1 MTDQELHQLLKD
13 MSLQEKIDQLLQ
25 LTADFYGKTDRDVV
39 TGPAAQLG
47 ISMEDIDLAGSVLNG
62 IGAKA
67 LIQIQDAY
75 LAKHPHHIPLLFMMD
90 VIHGYRTIFP
100 APIAQGASFDPEMS
114 QKAAA
119 VAAREASAAGI
130 HVVFSPMVDLVRDP
144 RWGRVMEST
153 GEDPYLNSRFA
164 EAQIHGFQGD
174 DMKEEGKVCGC
185 IKHFAGYGG
194 AEAGRE
200 YNTVQLSEHTFRE
213 YYLPSY
219 EAGIKAGAGMVMTSF
234 NTVNDIP
241 ATISQK
247 LMRQILRREMGF
259 DGVLISDYSAILE
272 TIAHGASAD
281 EADAAHKALL
291 AGVDIDMM
299 TGCYA
304 GALAAL
310 VKAGTIPETLIDESV
325 LRILQLKNKL
335 GLFEHPHKDA
345 DPEKEARYIL
355 CPRHRALARE
365 AAASSCVLLKNDG
378 VLPIRPA
385 QKIAFLGPYIDNYEI
400 CSSWAVTGHPEDSV
414 TIRQAAEELLPD
426 AALTFHHGTS
436 LLPRDYVF
444 SGFAEPDR
452 AKEFY
457 ADVFSDPEKALADA
471 VAAAKAADVVVLCL
485 GEHYLQTGEA
495 TSRTD
500 LSLPENQMELFRAV
514 KAVNPNVAVV
524 LFSGR
529 PLLLDELSRD
539 AAALLEVW
547 MPGTEGGHAI
557 LDLLTGAKN
566 PSGKLPMTFPRNMG
580 QIPIY
585 YNHFSTGRPLKAGDL
600 QRFVSKYT
608 DAPNTPLFPFGYGLS
623 YTEFSY
629 SDVTLSSDFLTSGTS
644 ITASV
649 QLKNTGACTGTEVV
663 QLYIQDIAASTV
675 RPVREL
681 KGFARITLA
690 PGEEQTVSFQISEAE
705 LAFHRADGSYGTEP
719 GAFRVWIG
727 SSSTTENG
735 AKFTL
740 REAFPERSPQ

>member
-1 MTDQELHQLLKD
+1 MTDQELYQLLED

-47 ISMEDIDLAGSVLNG
+47 ISVEDIDLAGSVLNG
-62 IGAKA
+62 TGAKA
-67 LIQIQDAY
+67 LMQIQDTY
-75 LAKHPHHIPLLFMMD
+75 MAKHPHHIPLLFMMD

-100 APIAQGASFDPEMS
+100 APIAQGASFDPDMS

-164 EAQIHGFQGD
+164 AAQIHGFQGD

-200 YNTVQLSEHTFRE
+200 YNTVQISEHAFRE

-219 EAGIKAGAGMVMTSF
+219 GAGVKAGAGMVMTSF

-241 ATISQK
+241 ATVNQK
-247 LMRQILRREMGF
+247 LMRQILRDEMGF
-259 DGVLISDYSAILE
+259 TGVLISDYSAILE
-272 TIAHGASAD
+272 TIAHGVSAD
-281 EADAAHKALL
+281 EADAAHKALR

-304 GALAAL
+304 GELAAL
-310 VKAGTIPETLIDESV
+310 VKAGTVPETLIDESV
-325 LRILQLKNKL
+325 LRILQLKNQL

-355 CPRHRALARE
+355 CPEHRALARE

-378 VLPIRPA
+378 VLPIRPS
-385 QKIAFLGPYIDNYEI
+385 QKIAFIGPYIDNYEI
-400 CSSWAVTGHPEDSV
+400 CSSWAVTGHQEDSV
-414 TIRQAAEELLPD
+414 TIRQAAKELLPD
-426 AALTFHHGTS
+426 ADFAFCHGVS
-436 LLPRDYVF
+436 LLPRNYVF
-444 SGFAEPDR
+444 SGFAEPNR
-452 AKEFY
+452 AEEFY
-457 ADVFSDPEKALADA
+457 SDVFSDPEKALADA
-471 VAAAKAADVVVLCL
+471 VAAAKEADTVVLCL

-495 TSRTD
+495 TSRTE
-500 LSLPENQMELFRAV
+500 LSLSTNQMELFRAV
-514 KAVNPNVAVV
+514 KAVNPHVAVV
-524 LFSGR
+524 LFNGR
-529 PLLLDELSRD
+529 PLLLDEFSRD
-539 AAALLEVW
+539 AAAILEVW

-585 YNHFSTGRPLKAGDL
+585 YNHFSTGRPLQTNDP

-608 DAPNTPLFPFGYGLS
+608 DTPNTPLFPFGYGLS
-623 YTEFSY
+623 YTDFSY
-629 SDVTLSSDFLTSGTS
+629 SEVTLSSDSFTSGEA

-663 QLYIQDIAASTV
+663 QLYIQDVTASTV

-681 KGFARITLA
+681 KGFVRITLA
-690 PGEEQTVSFQISEAE
+690 PGEQQTVSFQISEAE

-719 GAFRVWIG
+719 GAFQVWIG
-727 SSSTTENG
+727 GSSATENG
-735 AKFTL
+735 AGFTL
-740 REAFPERSPQ
+740 R

>member
-1 MTDQELHQLLKD
+1 MTDQELHLLLED

-39 TGPAAQLG
+39 TGPASELG

-62 IGAKA
+62 TGAKA
-67 LIQIQDAY
+67 LMQIQDAY
-75 LAKHPHHIPLLFMMD
+75 MDRHPHHIPLLFMMD

-114 QKAAA
+114 KRAAS

-164 EAQIHGFQGD
+164 AAQIHGFQGD
-174 DMKEEGKVCGC
+174 DMKEDGKVCGC

-200 YNTVQLSEHTFRE
+200 YNTVQVSEHTFRE

-241 ATISQK
+241 ATINQK
-247 LMRQILRREMGF
+247 LMRQMLREEMGF
-259 DGVLISDYSAILE
+259 DGVLISDYAAILE
-272 TIAHGASAD
+272 TVAHGASSD
-281 EADAAHKALL
+281 KKDAAYKALL

-304 GALAAL
+304 GELAKL
-310 VKAGTIPETLIDESV
+310 VKEGTIPESLIDESV
-325 LRILQLKNKL
+325 LRILQLKNQL

-355 CPRHRALARE
+355 CPEHRALARE
-365 AAASSCVLLKNDG
+365 AAAASCVLLKNDK
-378 VLPIRPA
+378 VLPIRPS
-385 QKIAFLGPYIDNYEI
+385 QKVAFIGPYIDNYEI

-414 TIRQAAEELLPD
+414 TIRQAAKELLPD
-426 AALTFHHGTS
+426 SDLTFCHGTS
-436 LLPRDYVF
+436 LLPRNHVF
-444 SGFAEPDR
+444 AGFVEPNRAE
-452 AKEFY
+452 EFY
-457 ADVFSDPEKALADA
+457 ADVFADPEKALADA
-471 VAAAKAADVVVLCL
+471 VAAAKAADVVILCL

-495 TSRTD
+495 TSRTE
-500 LSLPENQMELFRAV
+500 LSLPENQMELFCAV
-514 KAVNPNVAVV
+514 RTANPNVAVV
-524 LFSGR
+524 LFNGR
-529 PLLLDELSRD
+529 PLLLDKLSRD
-539 AAALLEVW
+539 AAAILEAW
-547 MPGTEGGHAI
+547 FPGTEGGHAI
-557 LDLLTGAKN
+557 LDLLTGTKN

-585 YNHFSTGRPLKAGDL
+585 YNHFSTGRPLTGTDP

-629 SDVTLSSDFLTSGTS
+629 SDVSLSSDSLTSEDS

-663 QLYIQDIAASTV
+663 QLYIQDVAASTV

-681 KGFARITLA
+681 KGFTRITLT
-690 PGEEQTVSFQISEAE
+690 PGETQTVSFRISEAE

-727 SSSTTENG
+727 GSSATENG
-735 AKFTL
+735 TGFTL
-740 REAFPERSPQ
+740 R

>member
-1 MTDQELHQLLKD
+1 MTDQELHLLLED

-39 TGPAAQLG
+39 TGPASELG

-62 IGAKA
+62 TGAKA
-67 LIQIQDAY
+67 LMQIQDAY
-75 LAKHPHHIPLLFMMD
+75 MDRHPHHIPLLFMMD

-100 APIAQGASFDPEMS
+100 APIAQGASFDPEIS
-114 QKAAA
+114 KRAAS
-119 VAAREASAAGI
+119 VAARETSAAGI

-164 EAQIHGFQGD
+164 AAQIHGFQGD
-174 DMKEEGKVCGC
+174 DMKEDGKVCGC

-200 YNTVQLSEHTFRE
+200 YNTVQVSEHTFRE

-241 ATISQK
+241 ATINQK
-247 LMRQILRREMGF
+247 LMRQMLREEMGF
-259 DGVLISDYSAILE
+259 DGVLISDYAAILE
-272 TIAHGASAD
+272 TVAHGASSD
-281 EADAAHKALL
+281 KKDAAHKALL

-304 GALAAL
+304 GELAKL
-310 VKAGTIPETLIDESV
+310 VKEGTIPESLIDESV
-325 LRILQLKNKL
+325 LRILQLKNQL

-355 CPRHRALARE
+355 CPEHRALARE
-365 AAASSCVLLKNDG
+365 AAAASCVLLKNDK
-378 VLPIRPA
+378 VLPIRPS
-385 QKIAFLGPYIDNYEI
+385 QKVAFIGPYIDNYEI

-414 TIRQAAEELLPD
+414 TIRQAAKELLPD
-426 AALTFHHGTS
+426 SDLTFCHGTT
-436 LLPRDYVF
+436 LLPRDHVF
-444 SGFAEPDR
+444 AGFAEPNR
-452 AKEFY
+452 AEEFY
-457 ADVFSDPEKALADA
+457 ADVFADPEKALADA
-471 VAAAKAADVVVLCL
+471 VAAAKAADVVILCL

-495 TSRTD
+495 TSRTE
-500 LSLPENQMELFRAV
+500 LSLPENQMELFCAV
-514 KAVNPNVAVV
+514 KTVNPNVAVV
-524 LFSGR
+524 LFNGH
-529 PLLLDELSRD
+529 PLLLDELSRN
-539 AAALLEVW
+539 AAAILQAWL
-547 MPGTEGGHAI
+547 PGTEGGHAI
-557 LDLLTGAKN
+557 LDLLTGTKN

-585 YNHFSTGRPLKAGDL
+585 YNHFSTGRPLTGTDP

-608 DAPNTPLFPFGYGLS
+608 DTPNTPLFPFGYGLS
-623 YTEFSY
+623 YAEFSY
-629 SDVTLSSDFLTSGTS
+629 SDVSLSSDSLTSEDS

-663 QLYIQDIAASTV
+663 QLYIQDVAASTV

-681 KGFARITLA
+681 KGFTRITLT
-690 PGEEQTVSFQISEAE
+690 PGETQTVSFRISEAE

-727 SSSTTENG
+727 GSSATENG
-735 AKFTL
+735 TGFTL
-740 REAFPERSPQ
+740 R

>member
-1 MTDQELHQLLKD
+1 MTDQELHLLLED

-39 TGPAAQLG
+39 TGPASELG

-62 IGAKA
+62 TGAKA
-67 LIQIQDAY
+67 LMQIQDAY
-75 LAKHPHHIPLLFMMD
+75 MDRHPHHIPLLFMMD

-114 QKAAA
+114 QKAASI
-119 VAAREASAAGI
+119 AAREASAAGI

-164 EAQIHGFQGD
+164 AAQIHGFQGD
-174 DMKEEGKVCGC
+174 DMKEDGKVCGC

-200 YNTVQLSEHTFRE
+200 YNTVQVSEHTFRE

-241 ATISQK
+241 ATINQK
-247 LMRQILRREMGF
+247 LMRQMLREEMGF
-259 DGVLISDYSAILE
+259 DGVLISDYAAILE
-272 TIAHGASAD
+272 TVAHGASSD
-281 EADAAHKALL
+281 KKDAAHKALL
-291 AGVDIDMM
+291 AGVDIDMV

-304 GALAAL
+304 GELATL
-310 VKAGTIPETLIDESV
+310 VKEGTIPESLIDESV
-325 LRILQLKNKL
+325 LRILQLKNQL

-355 CPRHRALARE
+355 CPEHRALARE
-365 AAASSCVLLKNDG
+365 AAAASCVLLKNDK
-378 VLPIRPA
+378 VLPIRPS
-385 QKIAFLGPYIDNYEI
+385 QKVAFIGPYIDNYEI

-414 TIRQAAEELLPD
+414 TIRQAAKELLPD
-426 AALTFHHGTS
+426 SDLTFCHGTS
-436 LLPRDYVF
+436 LLPRNHVF
-444 SGFAEPDR
+444 AGFAEPNR
-452 AKEFY
+452 AEEFY
-457 ADVFSDPEKALADA
+457 ADVFADPEKALADA
-471 VAAAKAADVVVLCL
+471 VAAAKAADVVILCL

-495 TSRTD
+495 TSRTE
-500 LSLPENQMELFRAV
+500 LSLPENQMELFCAVRA
-514 KAVNPNVAVV
+514 ANPNVAVV
-524 LFSGR
+524 LFNGR

-539 AAALLEVW
+539 AAAILEAW
-547 MPGTEGGHAI
+547 FPGTEGGHAI
-557 LDLLTGAKN
+557 LDLLTGTKN

-585 YNHFSTGRPLKAGDL
+585 YNHFCTGRPLTGTDP

-629 SDVTLSSDFLTSGTS
+629 SDVSLSSDSLTSEDS

-663 QLYIQDIAASTV
+663 QLYIQDVAASTV

-681 KGFARITLA
+681 KGFTRITLT
-690 PGEEQTVSFQISEAE
+690 PGETQTVSFRISEAE

-727 SSSTTENG
+727 GSSATENG
-735 AKFTL
+735 TGFTL
-740 REAFPERSPQ
+740 R

>member
-1 MTDQELHQLLKD
+1 MTDQELHRLLED

-39 TGPAAQLG
+39 TGPASELG

-62 IGAKA
+62 TGAKA
-67 LIQIQDAY
+67 LMQIQDAY
-75 LAKHPHHIPLLFMMD
+75 MDRHPHHIPLLFMMD

-114 QKAAA
+114 KRVAS

-164 EAQIHGFQGD
+164 AAQIHGFQGD
-174 DMKEEGKVCGC
+174 DMKEDGKVCGC

-200 YNTVQLSEHTFRE
+200 YNTVQVSEHTFRE

-241 ATISQK
+241 ATINQK
-247 LMRQILRREMGF
+247 LMRQILREEMGF
-259 DGVLISDYSAILE
+259 DGVLISDYAAILE
-272 TIAHGASAD
+272 TVAHGASSD
-281 EADAAHKALL
+281 KKDAAYKALL

-304 GALAAL
+304 GELAKF
-310 VKAGTIPETLIDESV
+310 VKEGTIPESLIDESV
-325 LRILQLKNKL
+325 LRILQLKNQL
-335 GLFEHPHKDA
+335 GLFEHPHKNA

-355 CPRHRALARE
+355 CPEHRALARE
-365 AAASSCVLLKNDG
+365 AAAASCVLLKNDK
-378 VLPIRPA
+378 VLPIRPS
-385 QKIAFLGPYIDNYEI
+385 QKVAFIGPYIDNYEI

-414 TIRQAAEELLPD
+414 TIRQAAKELLPD
-426 AALTFHHGTS
+426 SDLTFCHGTS

-444 SGFAEPDR
+444 AGFAEPNR
-452 AKEFY
+452 AEEFY
-457 ADVFSDPEKALADA
+457 ADVFADPEKALADA
-471 VAAAKAADVVVLCL
+471 VAAAKAADVVILCL
-485 GEHYLQTGEA
+485 GEHYIQTGEA
-495 TSRTD
+495 TSRTE
-500 LSLPENQMELFRAV
+500 LSLPENQMELFCAVRA
-514 KAVNPNVAVV
+514 ANPNVAVV
-524 LFSGR
+524 LFNGR

-539 AAALLEVW
+539 AAAILEAW
-547 MPGTEGGHAI
+547 FPGTEGGHAI
-557 LDLLTGAKN
+557 LDLLTGTKN

-585 YNHFSTGRPLKAGDL
+585 YNHFSTGRPLAGTDP

-629 SDVTLSSDFLTSGTS
+629 SDVSLSSDSLTSEDS

-663 QLYIQDIAASTV
+663 QLYIQDVAASTV

-681 KGFARITLA
+681 KGFTRITLT
-690 PGEEQTVSFQISEAE
+690 PGETQTVSFRISEAE

-727 SSSTTENG
+727 GSSATENG
-735 AKFTL
+735 TGFTL
-740 REAFPERSPQ
+740 R

>member
-1 MTDQELHQLLKD
+1 MTDQELHLLLED

-39 TGPAAQLG
+39 TGPASELG

-62 IGAKA
+62 TGAKA
-67 LIQIQDAY
+67 LMQIQDAY
-75 LAKHPHHIPLLFMMD
+75 MDRHPHHIPLLFMMD

-114 QKAAA
+114 QKAASI
-119 VAAREASAAGI
+119 AAREASAAGI

-153 GEDPYLNSRFA
+153 GEDPYLNSRFC

-174 DMKEEGKVCGC
+174 DMKEDGKVCGC

-200 YNTVQLSEHTFRE
+200 YNTVQVSEHTFRE

-241 ATISQK
+241 ATINQK
-247 LMRQILRREMGF
+247 LMRQMLREEMDF
-259 DGVLISDYSAILE
+259 DGVLISDYAAILE
-272 TIAHGASAD
+272 TVAHGASSD
-281 EADAAHKALL
+281 KKDAAHKALL
-291 AGVDIDMM
+291 AGVDIDMV

-304 GALAAL
+304 GELAKL
-310 VKAGTIPETLIDESV
+310 VKEGTVPESLIDESV
-325 LRILQLKNKL
+325 LRILQLKNQL

-355 CPRHRALARE
+355 CPEHRALARE
-365 AAASSCVLLKNDG
+365 AAAASCVLLKNDK
-378 VLPIRPA
+378 VLPIRPS
-385 QKIAFLGPYIDNYEI
+385 QKVAFIGPYIDNYEI

-414 TIRQAAEELLPD
+414 TIRQAAKELLPD
-426 AALTFHHGTS
+426 SDLTFCHGTS
-436 LLPRDYVF
+436 LLPRDHVF
-444 SGFAEPDR
+444 AGFAEPNR
-452 AKEFY
+452 AEEFY
-457 ADVFSDPEKALADA
+457 ADVFADPEKALADA
-471 VAAAKAADVVVLCL
+471 VAAAKAADVVILCL

-495 TSRTD
+495 TSRTE
-500 LSLPENQMELFRAV
+500 LSLPENQMELFCAVRA
-514 KAVNPNVAVV
+514 ANPNVAVV
-524 LFSGR
+524 LFNGR

-539 AAALLEVW
+539 AAAVLEAW
-547 MPGTEGGHAI
+547 FPGTEGGHAI
-557 LDLLTGAKN
+557 LDLLTGTKN

-585 YNHFSTGRPLKAGDL
+585 YNHFSTGRPLTGTDP

-629 SDVTLSSDFLTSGTS
+629 SDVSLSSDSLTSEDS

-663 QLYIQDIAASTV
+663 QLYIQDVAASTV

-681 KGFARITLA
+681 KGFTRITLA
-690 PGEEQTVSFQISEAE
+690 PGETQTVSFRISEAE

-727 SSSTTENG
+727 GSSATENG
-735 AKFTL
+735 TGFTL
-740 REAFPERSPQ
+740 R

>member
-1 MTDQELHQLLKD
+1 MTDQELHLLLED

-39 TGPAAQLG
+39 TGPASELG

-62 IGAKA
+62 TGAKA
-67 LIQIQDAY
+67 LMQIQDAY
-75 LAKHPHHIPLLFMMD
+75 INRHPHRIPLLFMMD

-114 QKAAA
+114 QKAASI
-119 VAAREASAAGI
+119 AAREASAAGI

-153 GEDPYLNSRFA
+153 GEDPYLNSRFC

-174 DMKEEGKVCGC
+174 DMKEDGKVCGC

-200 YNTVQLSEHTFRE
+200 YNTVQVSEHTFRE

-241 ATISQK
+241 ATINQK
-247 LMRQILRREMGF
+247 LMRQMLREEMGF
-259 DGVLISDYSAILE
+259 DGVLISDYAAILE
-272 TIAHGASAD
+272 TVAHGASSD
-281 EADAAHKALL
+281 KKDAAYKALL

-304 GALAAL
+304 GELAKL
-310 VKAGTIPETLIDESV
+310 VKEGTIPESLIDESV
-325 LRILQLKNKL
+325 LRILQLKNQL

-355 CPRHRALARE
+355 CPEHRALARE
-365 AAASSCVLLKNDG
+365 AAAASCVLLKNDK
-378 VLPIRPA
+378 VLPIRPS
-385 QKIAFLGPYIDNYEI
+385 QKVAFIGPYIDNYEI

-414 TIRQAAEELLPD
+414 TIRQAAKELLPD
-426 AALTFHHGTS
+426 SDLTFCHGTS
-436 LLPRDYVF
+436 LLPREHVF
-444 SGFAEPDR
+444 AGFAEPNR
-452 AKEFY
+452 AEEFY
-457 ADVFSDPEKALADA
+457 ADVFADPEKALADA
-471 VAAAKAADVVVLCL
+471 VAAAKAADVVILCL

-495 TSRTD
+495 TSRTE
-500 LSLPENQMELFRAV
+500 LSLPENQMELFCAV
-514 KAVNPNVAVV
+514 RTVNPNVAVV
-524 LFSGR
+524 LFNGR

-539 AAALLEVW
+539 AAAILEAW
-547 MPGTEGGHAI
+547 FPGTEGGHAI
-557 LDLLTGAKN
+557 LDLLTGTKN

-585 YNHFSTGRPLKAGDL
+585 YNHFSTGRPLTGTDP

-629 SDVTLSSDFLTSGTS
+629 SDVSLSSDSLTSEDS

-663 QLYIQDIAASTV
+663 QLYIQDVAASTV

-681 KGFARITLA
+681 KGFTRITLT
-690 PGEEQTVSFQISEAE
+690 PGETQTVSFRISEAE

-727 SSSTTENG
+727 GSSATENG
-735 AKFTL
+735 ANFTL
-740 REAFPERSPQ
+740 R

>member
-1 MTDQELHQLLKD
+1 MTDQELHRLLED

-39 TGPAAQLG
+39 TGPASELG

-62 IGAKA
+62 TGAKA
-67 LIQIQDAY
+67 LMQIQDAY
-75 LAKHPHHIPLLFMMD
+75 MDRHPHHIPLLFMMD

-100 APIAQGASFDPEMS
+100 APIAQGASFDPEIS
-114 QKAAA
+114 KRAAS
-119 VAAREASAAGI
+119 VAARETSAAGI

-164 EAQIHGFQGD
+164 AAQIHGFQGD
-174 DMKEEGKVCGC
+174 DMKEDGKVCGC

-200 YNTVQLSEHTFRE
+200 YNTVQISEHTFRE

-241 ATISQK
+241 ATINQK
-247 LMRQILRREMGF
+247 LMREILREEMGF
-259 DGVLISDYSAILE
+259 DGVLISDYAAILE
-272 TIAHGASAD
+272 TVAHGASSD
-281 EADAAHKALL
+281 KKDAAHKALL
-291 AGVDIDMM
+291 AGVDIDMV

-304 GALAAL
+304 GELATL
-310 VKAGTIPETLIDESV
+310 VKEGTIPESLIDESV
-325 LRILQLKNKL
+325 LRILQLKNQL

-355 CPRHRALARE
+355 CPKHRALARE
-365 AAASSCVLLKNDG
+365 AAAASCVLLKNDK
-378 VLPIRPA
+378 VLPIRPS
-385 QKIAFLGPYIDNYEI
+385 QKVAFIGPYIDNYEI

-414 TIRQAAEELLPD
+414 TIRQAAKELLPD
-426 AALTFHHGTS
+426 SDLTFCHGTT
-436 LLPRDYVF
+436 LLPRDHVF
-444 SGFAEPDR
+444 AGFAEPNR
-452 AKEFY
+452 AEEFY
-457 ADVFSDPEKALADA
+457 ADVFADPEKALADA
-471 VAAAKAADVVVLCL
+471 VAKAADVVILCL

-495 TSRTD
+495 TSRTE
-500 LSLPENQMELFRAV
+500 LSLPENQMELFCAV
-514 KAVNPNVAVV
+514 KTVNPNVAVV
-524 LFSGR
+524 LFNGH
-529 PLLLDELSRD
+529 PLLLDELSRN
-539 AAALLEVW
+539 AAAILQAWL
-547 MPGTEGGHAI
+547 PGTEGGHAI
-557 LDLLTGAKN
+557 LDLLTGTKN

-585 YNHFSTGRPLKAGDL
+585 YNHFSTGRPLTGTDP

-623 YTEFSY
+623 YAEFSY
-629 SDVTLSSDFLTSGTS
+629 SDVSLSSDSLTSEAS

-663 QLYIQDIAASTV
+663 QLYIQDVAASTV

-681 KGFARITLA
+681 KGFTRITLT
-690 PGEEQTVSFQISEAE
+690 PGETQTVSFRISEAE

-727 SSSTTENG
+727 GSSATENG
-735 AKFTL
+735 TGFTL
-740 REAFPERSPQ
+740 R

>member
-1 MTDQELHQLLKD
+1 MTDQELYQLLED

-47 ISMEDIDLAGSVLNG
+47 ISVEDIDLAGSVLNG
-62 IGAKA
+62 TGAKA
-67 LIQIQDAY
+67 LMQIQDTY
-75 LAKHPHHIPLLFMMD
+75 MAKHPHHIPLLFMMD

-100 APIAQGASFDPEMS
+100 APIAQGASFDPDMS

-164 EAQIHGFQGD
+164 AAQIHGFQGD

-200 YNTVQLSEHTFRE
+200 YNTVQISEHAFRE

-219 EAGIKAGAGMVMTSF
+219 GAGVKAGAGMVMTSF

-241 ATISQK
+241 ATVNQK
-247 LMRQILRREMGF
+247 LMRQILRDEMGF
-259 DGVLISDYSAILE
+259 TGVLISDYSAILE
-272 TIAHGASAD
+272 TIAHGVSAD
-281 EADAAHKALL
+281 EADAAHKALR

-304 GALAAL
+304 GELAAL
-310 VKAGTIPETLIDESV
+310 VKAGTVPETLIDESV
-325 LRILQLKNKL
+325 LRILQLKNQL

-355 CPRHRALARE
+355 CPEHRALARE

-378 VLPIRPA
+378 VLPIRPS
-385 QKIAFLGPYIDNYEI
+385 QKIAFIGPYIDNYEI
-400 CSSWAVTGHPEDSV
+400 CSSWAVTGHQEDSV
-414 TIRQAAEELLPD
+414 TIRQAAKELLPD
-426 AALTFHHGTS
+426 ADFTFCHGVS
-436 LLPRDYVF
+436 LLPRNYVF
-444 SGFAEPDR
+444 SGFAEPNR
-452 AKEFY
+452 AEEFY
-457 ADVFSDPEKALADA
+457 SDVFSDPEKALADA
-471 VAAAKAADVVVLCL
+471 VAAAKEADTVVLCL

-495 TSRTD
+495 TSRTE
-500 LSLPENQMELFRAV
+500 LSLSTNQMELFRAV
-514 KAVNPNVAVV
+514 KAVNPHVAVV
-524 LFSGR
+524 LFNGR
-529 PLLLDELSRD
+529 PLLLDEFSRD
-539 AAALLEVW
+539 AAAILEVW

-585 YNHFSTGRPLKAGDL
+585 YNHFSTGRPLQTNDP

-608 DAPNTPLFPFGYGLS
+608 DTPNTPLFPFGYGLS
-623 YTEFSY
+623 YTDFSY
-629 SDVTLSSDFLTSGTS
+629 SEVTLSSDSFTSGEA

-663 QLYIQDIAASTV
+663 QLYIQDVTASTV

-681 KGFARITLA
+681 KGFVRITLA
-690 PGEEQTVSFQISEAE
+690 PGEQQTVSFQISVAE

-719 GAFRVWIG
+719 GAFQVWIG
-727 SSSTTENG
+727 GSSATENG
-735 AKFTL
+735 AGFTL
-740 REAFPERSPQ
+740 R

>member
-1 MTDQELHQLLKD
+1 MTDQELHRLLED

-39 TGPAAQLG
+39 TGPASELG

-62 IGAKA
+62 TGAKA
-67 LIQIQDAY
+67 LMQIQDAY
-75 LAKHPHHIPLLFMMD
+75 MDRHPHHIPLLFMMD

-114 QKAAA
+114 KRAAS

-164 EAQIHGFQGD
+164 AAQIHGFQGD
-174 DMKEEGKVCGC
+174 DMKEDGKVCGC

-200 YNTVQLSEHTFRE
+200 YNTVQISEHTFRE

-241 ATISQK
+241 ATINQK
-247 LMRQILRREMGF
+247 LMRQILREEMGF
-259 DGVLISDYSAILE
+259 DGVLISDYAAILE
-272 TIAHGASAD
+272 TVAHGASSD
-281 EADAAHKALL
+281 KKDAAYKALL

-304 GALAAL
+304 GELATL
-310 VKAGTIPETLIDESV
+310 VKKGTIPESLIDESV
-325 LRILQLKNKL
+325 LRILQLKNQL
-335 GLFEHPHKDA
+335 GLFEHPHKDG

-355 CPRHRALARE
+355 CPKHRALARE
-365 AAASSCVLLKNDG
+365 AAAASCVLLKNDK
-378 VLPIRPA
+378 VLPIRPS
-385 QKIAFLGPYIDNYEI
+385 QKVAFIGPYIDNYEI
-400 CSSWAVTGHPEDSV
+400 CSSWAVTGHPKDSV
-414 TIRQAAEELLPD
+414 TVRQAAEELLPASD
-426 AALTFHHGTS
+426 LTFCHGTS

-444 SGFAEPDR
+444 AGFAEPNR
-452 AKEFY
+452 TEEFY
-457 ADVFSDPEKALADA
+457 ADVFADPAKALADA
-471 VAAAKAADVVVLCL
+471 VATAKAADVVILCL

-495 TSRTD
+495 TSRTE

-514 KAVNPNVAVV
+514 RAANPNVAVV
-524 LFSGR
+524 LFNGR

-539 AAALLEVW
+539 AAAILEAW
-547 MPGTEGGHAI
+547 FPGTEGGHAI
-557 LDLLTGAKN
+557 LDLLTGTKN

-585 YNHFSTGRPLKAGDL
+585 YNHFSTGRPLTGTDP

-623 YTEFSY
+623 YAEFSY
-629 SDVTLSSDFLTSGTS
+629 SDVSLSSDSLTSKDS

-663 QLYIQDIAASTV
+663 QLYIQDVAASTV

-681 KGFARITLA
+681 KGFTRITLA
-690 PGEEQTVSFQISEAE
+690 PGETQTVSFQISEAE

-727 SSSTTENG
+727 GSSATENG
-735 AKFTL
+735 ANFTL
-740 REAFPERSPQ
+740 R

>member
-1 MTDQELHQLLKD
+1 MTDQELHRLLED

-39 TGPAAQLG
+39 TGPASELG

-62 IGAKA
+62 TGAKA
-67 LIQIQDAY
+67 LMQIQDAY
-75 LAKHPHHIPLLFMMD
+75 MDRHPHHIPLLFMMD

-114 QKAAA
+114 KRAAS

-164 EAQIHGFQGD
+164 AAQIHGFQGD
-174 DMKEEGKVCGC
+174 DMKEDGKVCGC

-200 YNTVQLSEHTFRE
+200 YNTVQISEHTFRE

-241 ATISQK
+241 ATINQK
-247 LMRQILRREMGF
+247 LMREILREEMGF
-259 DGVLISDYSAILE
+259 DGVLISDYAAILE
-272 TIAHGASAD
+272 TVAHGASSD
-281 EADAAHKALL
+281 KKDAAHKALL

-304 GALAAL
+304 GELAKL
-310 VKAGTIPETLIDESV
+310 VKEGTIPESLIDESV
-325 LRILQLKNKL
+325 LRILQLKNQL

-355 CPRHRALARE
+355 CPEHRALARE
-365 AAASSCVLLKNDG
+365 AAAASCVLLKNDK
-378 VLPIRPA
+378 VLPIRPS
-385 QKIAFLGPYIDNYEI
+385 QKVAFIGPYIDNYEI

-414 TIRQAAEELLPD
+414 TIRQAAKELLPD
-426 AALTFHHGTS
+426 SDLTFCHGTT
-436 LLPRDYVF
+436 LLPRDHVF
-444 SGFAEPDR
+444 AGFAEPNR
-452 AKEFY
+452 AEEFY
-457 ADVFSDPEKALADA
+457 ADVFADPEKALADA
-471 VAAAKAADVVVLCL
+471 VAAAKAADVVILCL

-495 TSRTD
+495 TSRTE
-500 LSLPENQMELFRAV
+500 LSLPENQMELFCAV
-514 KAVNPNVAVV
+514 KTVNPNVAVV
-524 LFSGR
+524 LFNGH
-529 PLLLDELSRD
+529 PLLLDELSRN
-539 AAALLEVW
+539 AAAILQAWL
-547 MPGTEGGHAI
+547 PGTEGGHAI
-557 LDLLTGAKN
+557 LDLLTGTKN

-585 YNHFSTGRPLKAGDL
+585 YNHFSTGRPLTGTDP

-623 YTEFSY
+623 YAEFSY
-629 SDVTLSSDFLTSGTS
+629 SDVSLSSDSLTSEDS

-663 QLYIQDIAASTV
+663 QLYIQDVAASTV

-681 KGFARITLA
+681 KGFTRITLT
-690 PGEEQTVSFQISEAE
+690 PGETQTVSFRISEAE
-705 LAFHRADGSYGTEP
+705 LSFHRADGSYGTEP

-727 SSSTTENG
+727 GSSATENG
-735 AKFTL
+735 TGFTL
-740 REAFPERSPQ
+740 R

>member
-1 MTDQELHQLLKD
+1 MTDQELHLLLED

-39 TGPAAQLG
+39 TGPASELG

-62 IGAKA
+62 TGAKA
-67 LIQIQDAY
+67 LMQIQDAY
-75 LAKHPHHIPLLFMMD
+75 MDRHPHHIPLLFMMD

-114 QKAAA
+114 QKAASI
-119 VAAREASAAGI
+119 AAREASAAGI

-164 EAQIHGFQGD
+164 AAQIHGFQGD
-174 DMKEEGKVCGC
+174 DMKEDGKVCGC

-200 YNTVQLSEHTFRE
+200 YNTVQVSEHTFRE

-241 ATISQK
+241 ATINQK
-247 LMRQILRREMGF
+247 LMRQMLREEMGF
-259 DGVLISDYSAILE
+259 DGVLISDYAAILE
-272 TIAHGASAD
+272 TVAHGASSD
-281 EADAAHKALL
+281 KKDAAHKALL

-304 GALAAL
+304 GELAKL
-310 VKAGTIPETLIDESV
+310 VKEGTIPESLIDESV
-325 LRILQLKNKL
+325 LRILQLKNQL

-355 CPRHRALARE
+355 CPEHRALARE
-365 AAASSCVLLKNDG
+365 AAAASCVLLKNDK
-378 VLPIRPA
+378 VLPIRPS
-385 QKIAFLGPYIDNYEI
+385 QKVAFIGPYIDNYEI

-414 TIRQAAEELLPD
+414 TIRQAAKELLPD
-426 AALTFHHGTS
+426 SDLTFCHGTS
-436 LLPRDYVF
+436 LLPREHVF
-444 SGFAEPDR
+444 AGFAEPNR
-452 AKEFY
+452 AEEFY
-457 ADVFSDPEKALADA
+457 ADVFADPEKALADA
-471 VAAAKAADVVVLCL
+471 VAAAKAADVVILCL

-495 TSRTD
+495 TSRTE
-500 LSLPENQMELFRAV
+500 LSLPENQMELFCAV
-514 KAVNPNVAVV
+514 RTANPNVAVV
-524 LFSGR
+524 LFNGR
-529 PLLLDELSRD
+529 PLLLDKLSRD
-539 AAALLEVW
+539 AAAILEAW
-547 MPGTEGGHAI
+547 FPGTEGGHAI
-557 LDLLTGAKN
+557 LDLLTGTKN

-585 YNHFSTGRPLKAGDL
+585 YNHFSTGRPLTGTDP

-629 SDVTLSSDFLTSGTS
+629 SDVSLSSDSLTSEDS

-663 QLYIQDIAASTV
+663 QLYIQDVAASTV

-681 KGFARITLA
+681 KGFTRITLT
-690 PGEEQTVSFQISEAE
+690 PGETQTVSFRISEAE

-727 SSSTTENG
+727 GSSATENG
-735 AKFTL
+735 TGFTL
-740 REAFPERSPQ
+740 R

>member
-1 MTDQELHQLLKD
+1 MTDQELHLLLED

-39 TGPAAQLG
+39 TGPASELG

-62 IGAKA
+62 TGAKA
-67 LIQIQDAY
+67 LMQIQDAY
-75 LAKHPHHIPLLFMMD
+75 MDRHPHHIPLLFMMD

-114 QKAAA
+114 KKAAS

-164 EAQIHGFQGD
+164 AAQIHGFQGD
-174 DMKEEGKVCGC
+174 DMKEDGKVCGC

-200 YNTVQLSEHTFRE
+200 YNTVQVSEHTFRE

-241 ATISQK
+241 ATINQK
-247 LMRQILRREMGF
+247 LMRQMLREEMGF
-259 DGVLISDYSAILE
+259 DGVLISDYAAILE
-272 TIAHGASAD
+272 TVAHGASSD
-281 EADAAHKALL
+281 KKDAAHKALL

-304 GALAAL
+304 GELATL
-310 VKAGTIPETLIDESV
+310 VKEDTIPESLIDESV
-325 LRILQLKNKL
+325 LRILQLKNQL

-355 CPRHRALARE
+355 CPEHRALARE
-365 AAASSCVLLKNDG
+365 AAAASCVLLKNDK
-378 VLPIRPA
+378 VLPIRPS
-385 QKIAFLGPYIDNYEI
+385 QKVAFIGPYIDNYEI
-400 CSSWAVTGHPEDSV
+400 CSSWAVTGHPKDSITV
-414 TIRQAAEELLPD
+414 RQAAEELLPD
-426 AALTFHHGTS
+426 SDLTFCHGTT
-436 LLPRDYVF
+436 LLPRDHVF
-444 SGFAEPDR
+444 AGFAEPNR
-452 AKEFY
+452 AEEFY
-457 ADVFSDPEKALADA
+457 ADVFADPEKALADA
-471 VAAAKAADVVVLCL
+471 VAAAKAADVVILCL

-495 TSRTD
+495 TSRTE
-500 LSLPENQMELFRAV
+500 LSLPENQMELFCAV
-514 KAVNPNVAVV
+514 KTVNPNVAVV
-524 LFSGR
+524 LFNGH
-529 PLLLDELSRD
+529 PLLLDELSRN
-539 AAALLEVW
+539 AAAILQAWL
-547 MPGTEGGHAI
+547 PGTEGGHAI
-557 LDLLTGAKN
+557 LDLLTGTKN

-585 YNHFSTGRPLKAGDL
+585 YNHFSTGRPLTGTDP

-623 YTEFSY
+623 YAEFSY
-629 SDVTLSSDFLTSGTS
+629 SDVSLSSDSLTSEDS

-663 QLYIQDIAASTV
+663 QLYIQDVAASTV

-681 KGFARITLA
+681 KGFTRITLT
-690 PGEEQTVSFQISEAE
+690 PGETQTVSFRISEAE

-727 SSSTTENG
+727 GSSATENG
-735 AKFTL
+735 TGFTL
-740 REAFPERSPQ
+740 R

>member
-1 MTDQELHQLLKD
+1 MTDQELHRLLED

-39 TGPAAQLG
+39 TGPASELG

-62 IGAKA
+62 TGAKA
-67 LIQIQDAY
+67 LMQIQDAY
-75 LAKHPHHIPLLFMMD
+75 MDRHPHHIPLLFMMD

-114 QKAAA
+114 KRAAS

-153 GEDPYLNSRFA
+153 GDDPYLNSRFA
-164 EAQIHGFQGD
+164 AAQIHGFQGD
-174 DMKEEGKVCGC
+174 DMKEDGKVCGC

-200 YNTVQLSEHTFRE
+200 YNTVQISEHTFRE

-241 ATISQK
+241 ATINQN
-247 LMRQILRREMGF
+247 LMRQILREEMGF
-259 DGVLISDYSAILE
+259 DGVLISDYAAILE
-272 TIAHGASAD
+272 TVAHGASSD
-281 EADAAHKALL
+281 KKDAAYKALL

-304 GALAAL
+304 GKLATL
-310 VKAGTIPETLIDESV
+310 IKEGTIPESLIDESV
-325 LRILQLKNKL
+325 LRILQLKNQL
-335 GLFEHPHKDA
+335 GLFEHPHKDG

-355 CPRHRALARE
+355 CPKHRALARE
-365 AAASSCVLLKNDG
+365 AAAASCVLLKNDK
-378 VLPIRPA
+378 VLPIRPS
-385 QKIAFLGPYIDNYEI
+385 QKVAFIGPYIDNYEI
-400 CSSWAVTGHPEDSV
+400 CSSWAVTGHPKDSITV
-414 TIRQAAEELLPD
+414 RQAAEELLPASD
-426 AALTFHHGTS
+426 LTFCHGTS
-436 LLPRDYVF
+436 LLPHDYVF
-444 SGFAEPDR
+444 AGFAEPNR
-452 AKEFY
+452 TEEFY
-457 ADVFSDPEKALADA
+457 ADVFADPAKALADA
-471 VAAAKAADVVVLCL
+471 VATAKTADVVILCL

-495 TSRTD
+495 TSRTE

-514 KAVNPNVAVV
+514 RAANPNVAVV
-524 LFSGR
+524 LFNGR

-539 AAALLEVW
+539 AAAILEAW
-547 MPGTEGGHAI
+547 FPGTEGGHAI
-557 LDLLTGAKN
+557 LDLLTGTKN

-585 YNHFSTGRPLKAGDL
+585 YNHFSTGRPLTGTDP

-623 YTEFSY
+623 YAEFSY
-629 SDVTLSSDFLTSGTS
+629 SDVSLSSDSLTSEAS

-663 QLYIQDIAASTV
+663 QLYIQDVAASTV

-681 KGFARITLA
+681 KGFTRITLA
-690 PGEEQTVSFQISEAE
+690 PGETQTVSFQISEAE

-727 SSSTTENG
+727 GSSATENG
-735 AKFTL
+735 ANFTL
-740 REAFPERSPQ
+740 R

>member
-1 MTDQELHQLLKD
+1 MTDQELHLLLED

-39 TGPAAQLG
+39 TGPASELG

-62 IGAKA
+62 TGAKA
-67 LIQIQDAY
+67 LMQIQDAY
-75 LAKHPHHIPLLFMMD
+75 MDRHPHHIPLLFMMD

-114 QKAAA
+114 QKAASI
-119 VAAREASAAGI
+119 AAREASAAGI

-164 EAQIHGFQGD
+164 AAQIHGFQGD
-174 DMKEEGKVCGC
+174 DMKEDGKVCGC

-200 YNTVQLSEHTFRE
+200 YNTVQVSEHTFRE

-241 ATISQK
+241 ATINQK
-247 LMRQILRREMGF
+247 LMRQMLREEMGF
-259 DGVLISDYSAILE
+259 DGVLISDYAAILE
-272 TIAHGASAD
+272 TVAHGASSD
-281 EADAAHKALL
+281 KKDAAHKALL

-304 GALAAL
+304 GELAKL
-310 VKAGTIPETLIDESV
+310 VKEGTIPESLIDESV
-325 LRILQLKNKL
+325 LRILQLKNQL

-355 CPRHRALARE
+355 CPEHRALARE
-365 AAASSCVLLKNDG
+365 AAAASCVLLKNDK
-378 VLPIRPA
+378 VLPIRPS
-385 QKIAFLGPYIDNYEI
+385 QKVAFIGPYIDNYEI

-414 TIRQAAEELLPD
+414 TIRQAAKELLPD
-426 AALTFHHGTS
+426 SDLTFCHGTS
-436 LLPRDYVF
+436 LLPREHVF
-444 SGFAEPDR
+444 AGFAEPNR
-452 AKEFY
+452 AEEFY
-457 ADVFSDPEKALADA
+457 ADVFADPEKALADA
-471 VAAAKAADVVVLCL
+471 VAAAKAADVVILCL

-495 TSRTD
+495 TSRTE
-500 LSLPENQMELFRAV
+500 LSLPENQMELFCAV
-514 KAVNPNVAVV
+514 RTANPNVAVV
-524 LFSGR
+524 LFNGR
-529 PLLLDELSRD
+529 PLLLDKLSRD
-539 AAALLEVW
+539 AAAILEAW
-547 MPGTEGGHAI
+547 FPGTEGGHAI
-557 LDLLTGAKN
+557 LDLLTGTKN

-585 YNHFSTGRPLKAGDL
+585 YNHFSTGRPLTGTDP

-629 SDVTLSSDFLTSGTS
+629 SDVSLSSDSLTSEDS

-663 QLYIQDIAASTV
+663 QLYIQDVAASTV

-681 KGFARITLA
+681 KGFTRITLT
-690 PGEEQTVSFQISEAE
+690 PGETQTVSFRISEAE

-727 SSSTTENG
+727 GSSATENG
-735 AKFTL
+735 ANFTL
-740 REAFPERSPQ
+740 R

>member
-1 MTDQELHQLLKD
+1 MTDQELHLLLED

-39 TGPAAQLG
+39 TGPASELG

-62 IGAKA
+62 TGAKA
-67 LIQIQDAY
+67 LMQIQDAY
-75 LAKHPHHIPLLFMMD
+75 INRHPHHIPLLFMMD

-114 QKAAA
+114 QKAASI
-119 VAAREASAAGI
+119 AAREASAAGI

-164 EAQIHGFQGD
+164 AAQIHGFQGD
-174 DMKEEGKVCGC
+174 DMKEDGKVCGC

-200 YNTVQLSEHTFRE
+200 YNTVQVSEHTFRE

-241 ATISQK
+241 ATINQK
-247 LMRQILRREMGF
+247 LMRQMLREEMGF
-259 DGVLISDYSAILE
+259 DGVLISDYAAILE
-272 TIAHGASAD
+272 TVAHGASSD
-281 EADAAHKALL
+281 KKDAAYKALL

-304 GALAAL
+304 GELAKL
-310 VKAGTIPETLIDESV
+310 VKEGTIPESLIDESV
-325 LRILQLKNKL
+325 LRILQLKNQL

-355 CPRHRALARE
+355 CPEHRALARE
-365 AAASSCVLLKNDG
+365 AAAASCVLLKNDK
-378 VLPIRPA
+378 VLPIRPS
-385 QKIAFLGPYIDNYEI
+385 QKVAFIGPYIDNYEI

-414 TIRQAAEELLPD
+414 TIRQAAKELLPD
-426 AALTFHHGTS
+426 SDLTFCHGTS

-444 SGFAEPDR
+444 AGFAEPNR
-452 AKEFY
+452 AEEFY
-457 ADVFSDPEKALADA
+457 ADVFADPEKALADA
-471 VAAAKAADVVVLCL
+471 VAAAKAADVVILCL

-495 TSRTD
+495 TSRTE
-500 LSLPENQMELFRAV
+500 LSLPENQMELFCAV
-514 KAVNPNVAVV
+514 RTANPNVAVV
-524 LFSGR
+524 LFNGR
-529 PLLLDELSRD
+529 PLLLDKLSRD
-539 AAALLEVW
+539 AAAILEAW
-547 MPGTEGGHAI
+547 FPGTEGGHAI
-557 LDLLTGAKN
+557 LDLLTGTKN

-585 YNHFSTGRPLKAGDL
+585 YNHFSTGRPLTGTDP

-629 SDVTLSSDFLTSGTS
+629 SDVSLSSDSLTSEDS

-663 QLYIQDIAASTV
+663 QLYIQDVAASTV

-681 KGFARITLA
+681 KGFTRITLT
-690 PGEEQTVSFQISEAE
+690 PGETQTVSFRISEAE

-727 SSSTTENG
+727 GSSATENG
-735 AKFTL
+735 TGFTL
-740 REAFPERSPQ
+740 R

>member
-1 MTDQELHQLLKD
+1 MTDQELHLLLED

-39 TGPAAQLG
+39 TGPASELG

-62 IGAKA
+62 TGAKA
-67 LIQIQDAY
+67 LMQIQDAY
-75 LAKHPHHIPLLFMMD
+75 MDRHPHHIPLLFMMD

-114 QKAAA
+114 QKAASI
-119 VAAREASAAGI
+119 AAREASAAGI

-153 GEDPYLNSRFA
+153 GEDPYLNSRFC

-174 DMKEEGKVCGC
+174 DMKEDGKVCGC

-200 YNTVQLSEHTFRE
+200 YNTVQVSEHTFRE

-241 ATISQK
+241 ATINQK
-247 LMRQILRREMGF
+247 LMRQMLREEMGF
-259 DGVLISDYSAILE
+259 DGVLISDYAAILE
-272 TIAHGASAD
+272 TVAHGASSD
-281 EADAAHKALL
+281 KKDAAHKALL
-291 AGVDIDMM
+291 AGVDIDMV

-304 GALAAL
+304 GELATL
-310 VKAGTIPETLIDESV
+310 VKEGTIPESLIDESV
-325 LRILQLKNKL
+325 LRILQLKNQL

-355 CPRHRALARE
+355 CSKHRALARE
-365 AAASSCVLLKNDG
+365 AAAASCVLLKNDK
-378 VLPIRPA
+378 VLPIRPS
-385 QKIAFLGPYIDNYEI
+385 QKIAFIGPYIDNYEI

-414 TIRQAAEELLPD
+414 TIRQAAKELLPD
-426 AALTFHHGTS
+426 SNLTFCHGTS
-436 LLPRDYVF
+436 LLPRNHVF
-444 SGFAEPDR
+444 AGFAEPNR
-452 AKEFY
+452 AEEFY
-457 ADVFSDPEKALADA
+457 ADVFADPEKALADA
-471 VAAAKAADVVVLCL
+471 VAAAKAADVVILCL

-495 TSRTD
+495 TSRTE
-500 LSLPENQMELFRAV
+500 LSLPENQMELFCAVRA
-514 KAVNPNVAVV
+514 ANPNVAVV
-524 LFSGR
+524 LFNGR

-539 AAALLEVW
+539 AAAILEAW
-547 MPGTEGGHAI
+547 FPGTEGGHAI
-557 LDLLTGAKN
+557 LDLLTGTKN

-585 YNHFSTGRPLKAGDL
+585 YNHFCTGRPLTGTDP

-629 SDVTLSSDFLTSGTS
+629 SDVSLSSDSLTSEDS

-663 QLYIQDIAASTV
+663 QLYIQDVAASTV

-681 KGFARITLA
+681 KGFTRITLT
-690 PGEEQTVSFQISEAE
+690 PGETQTVSFRISEAE

-727 SSSTTENG
+727 GSSATENG
-735 AKFTL
+735 ANFTL
-740 REAFPERSPQ
+740 R

>member
-1 MTDQELHQLLKD
+1 MTAQELHLLLED

-39 TGPAAQLG
+39 TGPASELG

-62 IGAKA
+62 TGAKA
-67 LIQIQDAY
+67 LMQIQDAY
-75 LAKHPHHIPLLFMMD
+75 MDRHPHHIPLLFMMD

-114 QKAAA
+114 KRAAS

-164 EAQIHGFQGD
+164 AAQIHGFQGD
-174 DMKEEGKVCGC
+174 DMKEDGKVCGC

-200 YNTVQLSEHTFRE
+200 YNTVQVSEHTFRE

-241 ATISQK
+241 ATINQK
-247 LMRQILRREMGF
+247 LMRQMLREEMGF
-259 DGVLISDYSAILE
+259 DGVLISDYAAILE
-272 TIAHGASAD
+272 TVAHGASSD
-281 EADAAHKALL
+281 KKDAAHKALL
-291 AGVDIDMM
+291 AGVDIDMV

-304 GALAAL
+304 GELAKL
-310 VKAGTIPETLIDESV
+310 VKEGTIPESLIDESV
-325 LRILQLKNKL
+325 LRILQLKNQL

-355 CPRHRALARE
+355 CPEHRALARE
-365 AAASSCVLLKNDG
+365 AAAASCVLLKNDK
-378 VLPIRPA
+378 VLPIRPS
-385 QKIAFLGPYIDNYEI
+385 QKVAFIGPYIDNYEI

-414 TIRQAAEELLPD
+414 TIRQAAKELLPD
-426 AALTFHHGTS
+426 SDLTFCHGTS
-436 LLPRDYVF
+436 LLPRDHVF
-444 SGFAEPDR
+444 AGFAEPNR
-452 AKEFY
+452 AEEFY
-457 ADVFSDPEKALADA
+457 ADVFADPEKALADA
-471 VAAAKAADVVVLCL
+471 VAAAKAADVVILCL

-495 TSRTD
+495 TSRTE
-500 LSLPENQMELFRAV
+500 LSLPENQMELFCAVRA
-514 KAVNPNVAVV
+514 ANPNVAVV
-524 LFSGR
+524 LFNGR

-539 AAALLEVW
+539 AAAILEAW
-547 MPGTEGGHAI
+547 FPGTEGGHAI
-557 LDLLTGAKN
+557 LDLLTGTKN

-585 YNHFSTGRPLKAGDL
+585 YNHFSTGRPLTGTDP

-623 YTEFSY
+623 YTKFSY
-629 SDVTLSSDFLTSGTS
+629 SDVSLSSDSLTSEDS

-663 QLYIQDIAASTV
+663 QLYIQDVAASTV

-681 KGFARITLA
+681 KGFTRITLT
-690 PGEEQTVSFQISEAE
+690 PGETQTVSFRISEAE

-727 SSSTTENG
+727 GSSATENG
-735 AKFTL
+735 ANFTL
-740 REAFPERSPQ
+740 R

>member
-1 MTDQELHQLLKD
+1 MTDQELHLLLED

-39 TGPAAQLG
+39 TGPASELG

-62 IGAKA
+62 TGAKA
-67 LIQIQDAY
+67 LMQIQDAY
-75 LAKHPHHIPLLFMMD
+75 MDRHPHHIPLLFMMD

-114 QKAAA
+114 QKAASI
-119 VAAREASAAGI
+119 AAREASAAGI

-153 GEDPYLNSRFA
+153 GEDPYLNSRFC

-174 DMKEEGKVCGC
+174 DMKEDGKVCGC

-200 YNTVQLSEHTFRE
+200 YNTVQVSEHTFRE

-241 ATISQK
+241 ATINQK
-247 LMRQILRREMGF
+247 LMRQMLREEMGF
-259 DGVLISDYSAILE
+259 DGVLISDYAAILE
-272 TIAHGASAD
+272 TVAHGASSD
-281 EADAAHKALL
+281 KKDAAYKALL

-304 GALAAL
+304 GELAKL
-310 VKAGTIPETLIDESV
+310 VKEGTIPESLIDESV
-325 LRILQLKNKL
+325 LRILQLKNQL

-345 DPEKEARYIL
+345 DPEKEARYVL
-355 CPRHRALARE
+355 CPKHRALARE
-365 AAASSCVLLKNDG
+365 AAAASCVLLKNDK
-378 VLPIRPA
+378 VLPIRPS
-385 QKIAFLGPYIDNYEI
+385 QKVAFIGPYIDNYEI

-414 TIRQAAEELLPD
+414 TIRQAAKELLPD
-426 AALTFHHGTS
+426 SDLTFCHGTS
-436 LLPRDYVF
+436 LLPRDHVF
-444 SGFAEPDR
+444 AGFAEPNR
-452 AKEFY
+452 AEEFY
-457 ADVFSDPEKALADA
+457 ADVFADPEKALADA
-471 VAAAKAADVVVLCL
+471 VAAAKAADVVILCL

-495 TSRTD
+495 TSRTE
-500 LSLPENQMELFRAV
+500 LSLPENQMELFCAV
-514 KAVNPNVAVV
+514 RTANPNVAVV
-524 LFSGR
+524 LFNGR
-529 PLLLDELSRD
+529 PLLLDKLSRD
-539 AAALLEVW
+539 AAAILEAW
-547 MPGTEGGHAI
+547 FPGTEGGHAI
-557 LDLLTGAKN
+557 LDLLTGTKN

-585 YNHFSTGRPLKAGDL
+585 YNHFSTGRPLTGTDP

-629 SDVTLSSDFLTSGTS
+629 SDVSLSSDSLTSEDS

-663 QLYIQDIAASTV
+663 QLYIQDVAASTV

-681 KGFARITLA
+681 KGFTRITLT
-690 PGEEQTVSFQISEAE
+690 PGETQTVSFRISEAE

-727 SSSTTENG
+727 GSSATENG
-735 AKFTL
+735 TGFTL
-740 REAFPERSPQ
+740 R

>member
-1 MTDQELHQLLKD
+1 MTDQELHLLLED

-39 TGPAAQLG
+39 TGPASELG

-62 IGAKA
+62 TGAKA
-67 LIQIQDAY
+67 LMQIQDAY
-75 LAKHPHHIPLLFMMD
+75 MDRHPHHIPLLFMMD

-100 APIAQGASFDPEMS
+100 APIAQGASFDPEIS
-114 QKAAA
+114 KRAAS
-119 VAAREASAAGI
+119 VAARETSAAGI

-164 EAQIHGFQGD
+164 AAQIHGFQGD
-174 DMKEEGKVCGC
+174 DMKEDGKVCGC

-200 YNTVQLSEHTFRE
+200 YNTVQVSEHTFRE

-241 ATISQK
+241 ATINQK
-247 LMRQILRREMGF
+247 LMRQMLREEMGF
-259 DGVLISDYSAILE
+259 DGVLISDYAAILE
-272 TIAHGASAD
+272 TVAHGASSD
-281 EADAAHKALL
+281 KKDAAHKALL

-304 GALAAL
+304 GELAKL
-310 VKAGTIPETLIDESV
+310 VKEGTIPESLIDESV
-325 LRILQLKNKL
+325 LRILQLKNQL

-355 CPRHRALARE
+355 CPEHRALARE
-365 AAASSCVLLKNDG
+365 AAAASCVLLKNDK
-378 VLPIRPA
+378 VLPIRPS
-385 QKIAFLGPYIDNYEI
+385 QKVAFIGPYIDNYEI

-414 TIRQAAEELLPD
+414 TIRQAAKELLPD
-426 AALTFHHGTS
+426 SDLTFCHGTT
-436 LLPRDYVF
+436 LLPRDHVF
-444 SGFAEPDR
+444 AGFAEPNR
-452 AKEFY
+452 AEEFY
-457 ADVFSDPEKALADA
+457 ADVFADPEKALADA
-471 VAAAKAADVVVLCL
+471 VAAAKAADVVILCL

-495 TSRTD
+495 TSRTE
-500 LSLPENQMELFRAV
+500 LSLPENQMELFCAV
-514 KAVNPNVAVV
+514 KTVNPNVAVV
-524 LFSGR
+524 LFNGH
-529 PLLLDELSRD
+529 PLLLDELSRN
-539 AAALLEVW
+539 AAAILQAWL
-547 MPGTEGGHAI
+547 PGTEGGHAI
-557 LDLLTGAKN
+557 LDLLTGTKN

-585 YNHFSTGRPLKAGDL
+585 YNHFSTGRPLTGTDP

-608 DAPNTPLFPFGYGLS
+608 DTPNTPLFPFGYGLS
-623 YTEFSY
+623 YAEFSY
-629 SDVTLSSDFLTSGTS
+629 SDVSLSSDSLTSEAS

-663 QLYIQDIAASTV
+663 QLYIQDVAASTV
-675 RPVREL
+675 RPIREL
-681 KGFARITLA
+681 KGFTRITLT
-690 PGEEQTVSFQISEAE
+690 PGETQTVSFRISEAE

-727 SSSTTENG
+727 GSSATENG
-735 AKFTL
+735 TGFTL
-740 REAFPERSPQ
+740 R

>member
-1 MTDQELHQLLKD
+1 MTDQELHLLLED

-39 TGPAAQLG
+39 TGPASELG

-62 IGAKA
+62 TGAKA
-67 LIQIQDAY
+67 LMQIQDAY
-75 LAKHPHHIPLLFMMD
+75 MDRHPHHIPLLFMMD

-114 QKAAA
+114 KRAAS

-164 EAQIHGFQGD
+164 AAQIHGFQGD
-174 DMKEEGKVCGC
+174 DMKEDGKVCGC

-200 YNTVQLSEHTFRE
+200 YNTVQVSEHTFRE

-241 ATISQK
+241 ATINQK
-247 LMRQILRREMGF
+247 LMRQMLREEMGF
-259 DGVLISDYSAILE
+259 DGVLISDYAAILE
-272 TIAHGASAD
+272 TVAHGASSD
-281 EADAAHKALL
+281 KKDAAHKALL

-304 GALAAL
+304 GELAKL
-310 VKAGTIPETLIDESV
+310 VKEGTIPESLIDESV
-325 LRILQLKNKL
+325 LRILQLKNQL

-355 CPRHRALARE
+355 CPEHRALARE
-365 AAASSCVLLKNDG
+365 AAAASCVLLKNDK
-378 VLPIRPA
+378 VLPIRPS
-385 QKIAFLGPYIDNYEI
+385 QKVAFIGPYIDNYEI

-414 TIRQAAEELLPD
+414 TIRQAAKELLPD
-426 AALTFHHGTS
+426 SDLTFCHGTS
-436 LLPRDYVF
+436 LLPRDHVF
-444 SGFAEPDR
+444 AGFAEPNR
-452 AKEFY
+452 AEEFY
-457 ADVFSDPEKALADA
+457 ADVFADPEKALADA
-471 VAAAKAADVVVLCL
+471 VAAAKAADVVILCL

-495 TSRTD
+495 TSRTE
-500 LSLPENQMELFRAV
+500 LSLPENQMELFCAV
-514 KAVNPNVAVV
+514 KAANPNVAVV
-524 LFSGR
+524 LFNGR

-539 AAALLEVW
+539 AAAVLEAW
-547 MPGTEGGHAI
+547 FPGIEGGHAI
-557 LDLLTGAKN
+557 LDLLTGTKN

-585 YNHFSTGRPLKAGDL
+585 YNHFSTGRPLTGTDP

-629 SDVTLSSDFLTSGTS
+629 SDVSLSSDSLTSEDS

-663 QLYIQDIAASTV
+663 QLYIQDVAASTV

-681 KGFARITLA
+681 KGFTRITLT
-690 PGEEQTVSFQISEAE
+690 PGETQTVSFRISEAE
-705 LAFHRADGSYGTEP
+705 LAFHRADGSYSTEP

-727 SSSTTENG
+727 GSSATENE
-735 AKFTL
+735 ANFTL
-740 REAFPERSPQ
+740 R

>member
-1 MTDQELHQLLKD
+1 MTDQELHLLLED

-39 TGPAAQLG
+39 TGPASELG

-62 IGAKA
+62 TGAKA
-67 LIQIQDAY
+67 LMQIQDAY
-75 LAKHPHHIPLLFMMD
+75 MDRHPHHIPLLFMMD

-114 QKAAA
+114 QKAASI
-119 VAAREASAAGI
+119 AAREASAAGI

-164 EAQIHGFQGD
+164 AAQIHGFQGD
-174 DMKEEGKVCGC
+174 DMKEDGKVCGC

-200 YNTVQLSEHTFRE
+200 YNTVQVSEHTFRE

-241 ATISQK
+241 ATINQK
-247 LMRQILRREMGF
+247 LMRQMLREEMGF
-259 DGVLISDYSAILE
+259 DGVLISDYAAILE
-272 TIAHGASAD
+272 TVAHGASSD
-281 EADAAHKALL
+281 KKDAAHKALL

-304 GALAAL
+304 GELAKL
-310 VKAGTIPETLIDESV
+310 VKEGTIPESLIDESV
-325 LRILQLKNKL
+325 LRILQLKNQL

-355 CPRHRALARE
+355 CPEHRALARE
-365 AAASSCVLLKNDG
+365 AAAASCVLLKNDK
-378 VLPIRPA
+378 VLPIRPS
-385 QKIAFLGPYIDNYEI
+385 QKVAFIGPYIDNYEI

-414 TIRQAAEELLPD
+414 TIRQAAKELLPD
-426 AALTFHHGTS
+426 SDLTFCHGTS
-436 LLPRDYVF
+436 LLPRDHVF
-444 SGFAEPDR
+444 AGFAEPNR
-452 AKEFY
+452 AEEFY
-457 ADVFSDPEKALADA
+457 ADVFADPEKALADA
-471 VAAAKAADVVVLCL
+471 VAAAKAADVVILCL

-495 TSRTD
+495 TSRTE
-500 LSLPENQMELFRAV
+500 LSLPENQMELFCAV
-514 KAVNPNVAVV
+514 RTANPNVAVV
-524 LFSGR
+524 LFNGR
-529 PLLLDELSRD
+529 PLLLDKLSRD
-539 AAALLEVW
+539 AAAILEAW
-547 MPGTEGGHAI
+547 FPGTEGGHAI
-557 LDLLTGAKN
+557 LDLLTGTKN

-585 YNHFSTGRPLKAGDL
+585 YNHFSTGRPLTGTDP

-629 SDVTLSSDFLTSGTS
+629 SDVSLSSDSLTSEDS

-663 QLYIQDIAASTV
+663 QLYIQDVAASTV

-681 KGFARITLA
+681 KGFTRITLT
-690 PGEEQTVSFQISEAE
+690 PGETQTVSFRISEAE

-727 SSSTTENG
+727 GSSATENG
-735 AKFTL
+735 ANFTL
-740 REAFPERSPQ
+740 R

>member
-1 MTDQELHQLLKD
+1 MTDQELHLLLED

-39 TGPAAQLG
+39 TGPASELG

-62 IGAKA
+62 TGAKA
-67 LIQIQDAY
+67 LMQIQDAY
-75 LAKHPHHIPLLFMMD
+75 MNRHPHHIPLLFMMD

-114 QKAAA
+114 KRAAS

-164 EAQIHGFQGD
+164 AAQIHGFQGD
-174 DMKEEGKVCGC
+174 DMKEDGKVCGC

-200 YNTVQLSEHTFRE
+200 YNTVQVSEHTFRE

-241 ATISQK
+241 ATINQK
-247 LMRQILRREMGF
+247 LMRQMLREEMGF
-259 DGVLISDYSAILE
+259 DGVLISDYAAILE
-272 TIAHGASAD
+272 TVAHGASSD
-281 EADAAHKALL
+281 KKDAAHKALL

-304 GALAAL
+304 GELATL
-310 VKAGTIPETLIDESV
+310 VKEDTIPESLIDESV
-325 LRILQLKNKL
+325 LRILQLKNQL

-355 CPRHRALARE
+355 CPEHRTLARE
-365 AAASSCVLLKNDG
+365 AAAASCVLLKNDK
-378 VLPIRPA
+378 VLPIRPS
-385 QKIAFLGPYIDNYEI
+385 QQVAFIGPYIDNYEI

-414 TIRQAAEELLPD
+414 TIRQAAKELLPD
-426 AALTFHHGTS
+426 SDLTFCHGTS

-444 SGFAEPDR
+444 AGFAEPNR
-452 AKEFY
+452 AEEFY
-457 ADVFSDPEKALADA
+457 ADVFADPEKALADA
-471 VAAAKAADVVVLCL
+471 VAAAKAADVVILCL

-495 TSRTD
+495 TSRTE

-514 KAVNPNVAVV
+514 RAANPNVAVV
-524 LFSGR
+524 LFNGR

-539 AAALLEVW
+539 AAAILEAW
-547 MPGTEGGHAI
+547 FPGTEGGHAI
-557 LDLLTGAKN
+557 LDLLTGTKN

-585 YNHFSTGRPLKAGDL
+585 YNHFSTGRPLTGTDP

-623 YTEFSY
+623 YAEFSY
-629 SDVTLSSDFLTSGTS
+629 SDVSLSSDSLTSKDS

-663 QLYIQDIAASTV
+663 QLYIQDVAASTV
-675 RPVREL
+675 RPIREL
-681 KGFARITLA
+681 KGFTRITLT
-690 PGEEQTVSFQISEAE
+690 PGETQTVSFRISEAE

-727 SSSTTENG
+727 GSSATENG
-735 AKFTL
+735 TNFTL
-740 REAFPERSPQ
+740 H

>member
-1 MTDQELHQLLKD
+1 MTDQELHRLLED

-39 TGPAAQLG
+39 TGPASELG

-62 IGAKA
+62 TGAKA
-67 LIQIQDAY
+67 LMQIQDAY
-75 LAKHPHHIPLLFMMD
+75 MDRHPHHIPLLFMMD

-114 QKAAA
+114 KRVAS

-164 EAQIHGFQGD
+164 AAQIHGFQGD
-174 DMKEEGKVCGC
+174 DMKEDGKVCGC

-200 YNTVQLSEHTFRE
+200 YNTVQVSEHTFRE

-241 ATISQK
+241 ATINQK
-247 LMRQILRREMGF
+247 LMRQILREEMGF
-259 DGVLISDYSAILE
+259 DGVMISDYAAILE
-272 TIAHGASAD
+272 TVAHGASSD
-281 EADAAHKALL
+281 KKDAAYKALL

-304 GALAAL
+304 GELAKF
-310 VKAGTIPETLIDESV
+310 VKEGTIPESLIDESV
-325 LRILQLKNKL
+325 LRILQLKNQL
-335 GLFEHPHKDA
+335 GLFEHPHKNA

-355 CPRHRALARE
+355 CPEHRALARE
-365 AAASSCVLLKNDG
+365 AAAASCVLLKNDK
-378 VLPIRPA
+378 VLPIRPS
-385 QKIAFLGPYIDNYEI
+385 QKVAFIGPYIDNYEI

-414 TIRQAAEELLPD
+414 TIRQAAKELLPD
-426 AALTFHHGTS
+426 SDLTFCHGTS

-444 SGFAEPDR
+444 AGFAEPNR
-452 AKEFY
+452 AEEFY
-457 ADVFSDPEKALADA
+457 ADVFADPEKALADA
-471 VAAAKAADVVVLCL
+471 VAAAKAADVVILCL
-485 GEHYLQTGEA
+485 GEHYIQTGEA
-495 TSRTD
+495 TSRTE
-500 LSLPENQMELFRAV
+500 LSLPENQMELFCAVRA
-514 KAVNPNVAVV
+514 ANPNVAVV
-524 LFSGR
+524 LFNGR

-539 AAALLEVW
+539 AAAILEAW
-547 MPGTEGGHAI
+547 FPGTEGGHAI
-557 LDLLTGAKN
+557 LDLLTGTKN

-585 YNHFSTGRPLKAGDL
+585 YNHFSTGRPLAGTDP

-629 SDVTLSSDFLTSGTS
+629 SDVSLSSDSLTSEDS

-663 QLYIQDIAASTV
+663 QLYIQDVAASTV

-681 KGFARITLA
+681 KGFTRITLT
-690 PGEEQTVSFQISEAE
+690 PGETQTVSFRISEAE

-727 SSSTTENG
+727 GSSATENG
-735 AKFTL
+735 TGFTL
-740 REAFPERSPQ
+740 R

>member
-1 MTDQELHQLLKD
+1 MTDQELHLLLED

-39 TGPAAQLG
+39 TGPASELG

-62 IGAKA
+62 TGAKA
-67 LIQIQDAY
+67 LMQIQDAY
-75 LAKHPHHIPLLFMMD
+75 INRHPHHIPLLFMMD

-114 QKAAA
+114 QKAASI
-119 VAAREASAAGI
+119 AAREASAAGI

-164 EAQIHGFQGD
+164 AAQIHGFQGD
-174 DMKEEGKVCGC
+174 DMKEDGKVCGC

-200 YNTVQLSEHTFRE
+200 YNTVQVSEHTFRE

-241 ATISQK
+241 ATINQK
-247 LMRQILRREMGF
+247 LMRQMLREEMGF
-259 DGVLISDYSAILE
+259 DGVLISDYAAILE
-272 TIAHGASAD
+272 TVAHGASSD
-281 EADAAHKALL
+281 KKDAAHKALL

-304 GALAAL
+304 GELAKL
-310 VKAGTIPETLIDESV
+310 VKEGTIPESLIDESV
-325 LRILQLKNKL
+325 LRILQLKNQL

-355 CPRHRALARE
+355 CPEHRALARE
-365 AAASSCVLLKNDG
+365 AASASCVLLKNDK
-378 VLPIRPA
+378 VLPIRPS
-385 QKIAFLGPYIDNYEI
+385 QKVAFIGPYIDNYEI

-414 TIRQAAEELLPD
+414 TIRQAAKELLPD
-426 AALTFHHGTS
+426 SDLTFCHGTS
-436 LLPRDYVF
+436 LLPHNHVF
-444 SGFAEPDR
+444 AGFAEPNR
-452 AKEFY
+452 AEEFY
-457 ADVFSDPEKALADA
+457 ADVFADPEKALADA
-471 VAAAKAADVVVLCL
+471 VAAAKAADVVILCL

-495 TSRTD
+495 TSRTE
-500 LSLPENQMELFRAV
+500 LSLPENQMELFCAVRA
-514 KAVNPNVAVV
+514 ANPNVAVV
-524 LFSGR
+524 LFNGR

-539 AAALLEVW
+539 AAAVLEAW
-547 MPGTEGGHAI
+547 FPGTEGGHAI
-557 LDLLTGAKN
+557 LDLLTGTKN

-585 YNHFSTGRPLKAGDL
+585 YNHFSTGRPLTGTDP

-629 SDVTLSSDFLTSGTS
+629 SDVSLSSDSLTSEDS

-663 QLYIQDIAASTV
+663 QLYIQDVAASTV

-681 KGFARITLA
+681 KGFTRITLT
-690 PGEEQTVSFQISEAE
+690 PGETQTVSFRISEAE

-727 SSSTTENG
+727 GSSATENG
-735 AKFTL
+735 TGFTL
-740 REAFPERSPQ
+740 R

>member
-1 MTDQELHQLLKD
+1 MTDQELHRLLED

-39 TGPAAQLG
+39 TGPASELG

-62 IGAKA
+62 NGAKA
-67 LIQIQDAY
+67 LMQIQDAY
-75 LAKHPHHIPLLFMMD
+75 MDRHPHHIPLLFMMD

-114 QKAAA
+114 KRVAS

-164 EAQIHGFQGD
+164 AAQIHGFQGD
-174 DMKEEGKVCGC
+174 DMKEDGKVCGC

-200 YNTVQLSEHTFRE
+200 YNTVQVSEHTFRE

-241 ATISQK
+241 ATINQK
-247 LMRQILRREMGF
+247 LMRQILREEMGF
-259 DGVLISDYSAILE
+259 DGVLISDYAAILE
-272 TIAHGASAD
+272 TVAHGASSD
-281 EADAAHKALL
+281 KKDAAYKALL

-304 GALAAL
+304 GELAKF
-310 VKAGTIPETLIDESV
+310 VKEGTIPESLIDESV
-325 LRILQLKNKL
+325 LRILQLKNQL
-335 GLFEHPHKDA
+335 GLFEHPHKNA

-355 CPRHRALARE
+355 CPEHRALARE
-365 AAASSCVLLKNDG
+365 AAAASCVLLKNDK
-378 VLPIRPA
+378 VLPIRPS
-385 QKIAFLGPYIDNYEI
+385 QKVAFIGPYIDNYEI

-414 TIRQAAEELLPD
+414 TIRQAAKELLPD
-426 AALTFHHGTS
+426 SDLTFCHGTS

-444 SGFAEPDR
+444 AGFAEPNR
-452 AKEFY
+452 AEEFY
-457 ADVFSDPEKALADA
+457 ADVFADPEKALADA
-471 VAAAKAADVVVLCL
+471 VAAAKAADVVILCL
-485 GEHYLQTGEA
+485 GEHYIQTGEA
-495 TSRTD
+495 TSRTE
-500 LSLPENQMELFRAV
+500 LSLPENQMELFCAVRA
-514 KAVNPNVAVV
+514 ANPNVAVV
-524 LFSGR
+524 LFNGR

-539 AAALLEVW
+539 AAAILEAW
-547 MPGTEGGHAI
+547 FPGTEGGHAI
-557 LDLLTGAKN
+557 LDLLTGTKN

-585 YNHFSTGRPLKAGDL
+585 YNHFSTGRPLAGTDP

-629 SDVTLSSDFLTSGTS
+629 SDVSLSSDSLTSEDS

-663 QLYIQDIAASTV
+663 QLYIQDVAASTV

-681 KGFARITLA
+681 KGFTRITLT
-690 PGEEQTVSFQISEAE
+690 PGETQTVSFRISEAE

-727 SSSTTENG
+727 GSSATENG
-735 AKFTL
+735 TGFTL
-740 REAFPERSPQ
+740 R

>member
-1 MTDQELHQLLKD
+1 MTDQELHLLLED

-39 TGPAAQLG
+39 TGPASELG

-62 IGAKA
+62 TGAKA
-67 LIQIQDAY
+67 LMQIQDAY
-75 LAKHPHHIPLLFMMD
+75 MDRHPHHIPLLFMMD

-114 QKAAA
+114 KRAAS

-164 EAQIHGFQGD
+164 AAQIHGFQGD
-174 DMKEEGKVCGC
+174 DMKEDGKVCGC

-200 YNTVQLSEHTFRE
+200 YNTVQVSEHTFRE

-241 ATISQK
+241 ATINQK
-247 LMRQILRREMGF
+247 LMRQMLREEMGF
-259 DGVLISDYSAILE
+259 DGVLISDYAAILE
-272 TIAHGASAD
+272 TVAHGASSD
-281 EADAAHKALL
+281 KKDAAHKALL

-304 GALAAL
+304 GELAKL
-310 VKAGTIPETLIDESV
+310 VKEGTIPESLIDESV
-325 LRILQLKNKL
+325 LRILQLKNQL

-355 CPRHRALARE
+355 CPEHRALARE
-365 AAASSCVLLKNDG
+365 AAAASCVLLKNDK
-378 VLPIRPA
+378 VLPIRPS
-385 QKIAFLGPYIDNYEI
+385 QKVAFIGPYIDNYEI

-414 TIRQAAEELLPD
+414 TIRQAAKELLPD
-426 AALTFHHGTS
+426 SDLTFCHGTS
-436 LLPRDYVF
+436 LLPRDHVF
-444 SGFAEPDR
+444 AGFAEPNR
-452 AKEFY
+452 AEEFY
-457 ADVFSDPEKALADA
+457 ADVFADPEKALADA
-471 VAAAKAADVVVLCL
+471 VAAAKAADVVILCL

-495 TSRTD
+495 TSRTE
-500 LSLPENQMELFRAV
+500 LSLPENQMELFCAVRA
-514 KAVNPNVAVV
+514 ANPNVAVV
-524 LFSGR
+524 LFNGR
-529 PLLLDELSRD
+529 PLLLDKLSRD
-539 AAALLEVW
+539 AAAILEAW
-547 MPGTEGGHAI
+547 FPGTEGGHAI
-557 LDLLTGAKN
+557 LDLLTGTKN

-585 YNHFSTGRPLKAGDL
+585 YNHFSTGRPLTGTDP

-623 YTEFSY
+623 YAEFSY
-629 SDVTLSSDFLTSGTS
+629 SDVSLSSDSLTGEDS

-663 QLYIQDIAASTV
+663 QLYIQDVAASTV

-681 KGFARITLA
+681 KGFTRITLT
-690 PGEEQTVSFQISEAE
+690 PGETQTVSFRISEAE

-727 SSSTTENG
+727 GSSATENG
-735 AKFTL
+735 ANFTL
-740 REAFPERSPQ
+740 R

>member
-1 MTDQELHQLLKD
+1 MTDQELHRLLED

-39 TGPAAQLG
+39 TGPASELG

-62 IGAKA
+62 TGAKA
-67 LIQIQDAY
+67 LMQIQDAY
-75 LAKHPHHIPLLFMMD
+75 MDRHPHHIPLLFMMD

-114 QKAAA
+114 KRVAS

-164 EAQIHGFQGD
+164 AAQIHGFQGD
-174 DMKEEGKVCGC
+174 DMKEDGKVCGC

-200 YNTVQLSEHTFRE
+200 YNTVQVSEHTFRE

-241 ATISQK
+241 ATINQK
-247 LMRQILRREMGF
+247 LMRQILREEMGF
-259 DGVLISDYSAILE
+259 DGVLISDYAAILE
-272 TIAHGASAD
+272 TVAHGASSD
-281 EADAAHKALL
+281 KKDAAYKALL

-304 GALAAL
+304 GELAKF
-310 VKAGTIPETLIDESV
+310 VKEGTIPESLIDESV
-325 LRILQLKNKL
+325 LRILQLKNQL
-335 GLFEHPHKDA
+335 GLFEHPHKNA

-355 CPRHRALARE
+355 CPEHRALARE
-365 AAASSCVLLKNDG
+365 AAAASCVLLKNDK
-378 VLPIRPA
+378 VLPIRPS
-385 QKIAFLGPYIDNYEI
+385 QKVAFIGPYIDNYEI

-414 TIRQAAEELLPD
+414 TIRQAAKELLPD
-426 AALTFHHGTS
+426 SDLTFCHGTS

-444 SGFAEPDR
+444 AGFAEPNR
-452 AKEFY
+452 AEEFY
-457 ADVFSDPEKALADA
+457 ADVFADPEKALADA
-471 VAAAKAADVVVLCL
+471 VAAAKAADVVILCL
-485 GEHYLQTGEA
+485 GEHYIQTGEA
-495 TSRTD
+495 TSRTE
-500 LSLPENQMELFRAV
+500 LSLPENQMELFCAVRA
-514 KAVNPNVAVV
+514 ANPNVAVV
-524 LFSGR
+524 LFNGR

-539 AAALLEVW
+539 AAAILEAW
-547 MPGTEGGHAI
+547 CPGTEGGHAI
-557 LDLLTGAKN
+557 LDLLTGTKN

-585 YNHFSTGRPLKAGDL
+585 YNHFSTGRPLAGTDP

-629 SDVTLSSDFLTSGTS
+629 SDVSLSSDSLTSEDS

-663 QLYIQDIAASTV
+663 QLYIQDVAASTV

-681 KGFARITLA
+681 KGFTRITLT
-690 PGEEQTVSFQISEAE
+690 PGETQTVSFRISEAE

-727 SSSTTENG
+727 GSSATENG
-735 AKFTL
+735 TGFTL
-740 REAFPERSPQ
+740 R

>member
-1 MTDQELHQLLKD
+1 MTDQELHLLLED

-39 TGPAAQLG
+39 TGPASELG

-62 IGAKA
+62 TGAKA
-67 LIQIQDAY
+67 LMQIQDAY
-75 LAKHPHHIPLLFMMD
+75 MDRHPHHIPLLFMMD

-114 QKAAA
+114 KRAAS

-153 GEDPYLNSRFA
+153 GEDPYLNSRFC

-174 DMKEEGKVCGC
+174 DMKEDGKVCGC

-200 YNTVQLSEHTFRE
+200 YNTVQVSEHTFRE

-241 ATISQK
+241 ATINQK
-247 LMRQILRREMGF
+247 LMRQILREEMGF
-259 DGVLISDYSAILE
+259 DGVLISDYAAILE
-272 TIAHGASAD
+272 TVAHGASSD
-281 EADAAHKALL
+281 KKDAAHKALL
-291 AGVDIDMM
+291 AGVDIDMV

-304 GALAAL
+304 GELAKL
-310 VKAGTIPETLIDESV
+310 VKEGTIPESLIDESV
-325 LRILQLKNKL
+325 LRILQLKNQL

-355 CPRHRALARE
+355 CPEHRALARE
-365 AAASSCVLLKNDG
+365 AAAASCVLLKNDK
-378 VLPIRPA
+378 VLPIRPS
-385 QKIAFLGPYIDNYEI
+385 QKVAFIGPYIDNYEI

-414 TIRQAAEELLPD
+414 TIRQAAKELLPD
-426 AALTFHHGTS
+426 SDLTFCHGTS
-436 LLPRDYVF
+436 LLPRDHVF
-444 SGFAEPDR
+444 AGFAEPNR
-452 AKEFY
+452 AEEFY
-457 ADVFSDPEKALADA
+457 ADVFADPEKALADA
-471 VAAAKAADVVVLCL
+471 VAAAKAADVVILCL

-495 TSRTD
+495 TSRTE
-500 LSLPENQMELFRAV
+500 LSLPENQMELFCAV
-514 KAVNPNVAVV
+514 RTANPNVAVV
-524 LFSGR
+524 LFNGR
-529 PLLLDELSRD
+529 PLLLDKLSRD
-539 AAALLEVW
+539 AAAILEAW
-547 MPGTEGGHAI
+547 FPGTEGGHAI
-557 LDLLTGAKN
+557 LDLLTGTKN

-585 YNHFSTGRPLKAGDL
+585 YNHFSTGRPLTGTDP

-629 SDVTLSSDFLTSGTS
+629 SDVSLSSDSLTSEDS

-663 QLYIQDIAASTV
+663 QLYIQDVAASTV

-681 KGFARITLA
+681 KGFTRITLT
-690 PGEEQTVSFQISEAE
+690 PGETQTVSFRISEAE

-727 SSSTTENG
+727 GSSATENG
-735 AKFTL
+735 ANFTL
-740 REAFPERSPQ
+740 R

>member
-1 MTDQELHQLLKD
+1 MTDQELHLLLED

-39 TGPAAQLG
+39 TGPASELG

-62 IGAKA
+62 TGAKA
-67 LIQIQDAY
+67 LMQIQDAY
-75 LAKHPHHIPLLFMMD
+75 MDRHPHHIPLLFMMD

-114 QKAAA
+114 KRAAS

-164 EAQIHGFQGD
+164 AAQIHGFQGD
-174 DMKEEGKVCGC
+174 DMKEDGKVCGC

-200 YNTVQLSEHTFRE
+200 YNTVQVSEHTFRE

-241 ATISQK
+241 ATINQK
-247 LMRQILRREMGF
+247 LMRQMLREEMGF
-259 DGVLISDYSAILE
+259 DGVLISDYAAILE
-272 TIAHGASAD
+272 TVAHGASSD
-281 EADAAHKALL
+281 KKDAAHKALL

-304 GALAAL
+304 GELAKL
-310 VKAGTIPETLIDESV
+310 VKEGTIPESLIDESV
-325 LRILQLKNKL
+325 LRILQLKNQL

-355 CPRHRALARE
+355 CSKHRALARE
-365 AAASSCVLLKNDG
+365 AAAASCVLLKNDK
-378 VLPIRPA
+378 VLPIRPS
-385 QKIAFLGPYIDNYEI
+385 QKVAFIGPYIDNYEI

-414 TIRQAAEELLPD
+414 TIRQAAKELLPD
-426 AALTFHHGTS
+426 SDLTFCHGTS
-436 LLPRDYVF
+436 LLPRDHVF
-444 SGFAEPDR
+444 AGFAEPNR
-452 AKEFY
+452 AEEFY
-457 ADVFSDPEKALADA
+457 ADVFADPEKALADA
-471 VAAAKAADVVVLCL
+471 VAAAKAADVVILCL

-495 TSRTD
+495 TSRTE
-500 LSLPENQMELFRAV
+500 LSLPENQMELFCAV
-514 KAVNPNVAVV
+514 RTANPNVAVV
-524 LFSGR
+524 LFNGR
-529 PLLLDELSRD
+529 PLLLDKLSRD
-539 AAALLEVW
+539 AAAILEAW
-547 MPGTEGGHAI
+547 FPGTEGGHAI
-557 LDLLTGAKN
+557 LDLLTGTKN

-585 YNHFSTGRPLKAGDL
+585 YNHFSTGRPLTGTDP

-629 SDVTLSSDFLTSGTS
+629 SDVSLSSDSLTSEDS

-663 QLYIQDIAASTV
+663 QLYIQDVAASTV

-681 KGFARITLA
+681 KGFTRITLT
-690 PGEEQTVSFQISEAE
+690 PGETQTVSFRISEAE

-727 SSSTTENG
+727 GSSATENG
-735 AKFTL
+735 ANFTL
-740 REAFPERSPQ
+740 R